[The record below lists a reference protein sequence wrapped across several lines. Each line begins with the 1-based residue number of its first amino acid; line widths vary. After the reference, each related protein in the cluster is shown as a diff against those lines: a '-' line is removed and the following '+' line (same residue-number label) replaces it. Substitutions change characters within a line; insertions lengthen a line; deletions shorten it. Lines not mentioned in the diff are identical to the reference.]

1 MGFGSRGYNIIYA
14 KNKMKIQDI
23 PWITHTHT
31 DCYDVCQIYNGQ
43 MPQFLWGDSF
53 WDNHYYLIDKK
64 RLENKEK
71 YNLSGNFFHY
81 DDEISYPRR
90 LLNILVNIDS
100 EYIVFDHEDMMLY
113 EKANLNMINDAL
125 NSMYINN
132 IDSVRF
138 IKNINAKYNKLD
150 DISSMEIIDPKSDWI
165 FSIQPSIWKKDKLIS
180 ILKKNLNVNIWDL
193 EYKSQRVV
201 RKLNIQIGVL
211 AGNCKQRGM
220 YHCDSEYYP
229 YIATALF
236 KGKWTISEYEKE
248 LSILFDKYN
257 IDPLIRGGI

>member
-1 MGFGSRGYNIIYA
+1 
-14 KNKMKIQDI
+14 
-23 PWITHTHT
+23 
-31 DCYDVCQIYNGQ
+31 
-43 MPQFLWGDSF
+43 
-53 WDNHYYLIDKK
+53 
-64 RLENKEK
+64 
-71 YNLSGNFFHY
+71 
-81 DDEISYPRR
+81 
-90 LLNILVNIDS
+90 
-100 EYIVFDHEDMMLY
+100 
-113 EKANLNMINDAL
+113 
-125 NSMYINN
+125 
-132 IDSVRF
+132 
-138 IKNINAKYNKLD
+138 
-150 DISSMEIIDPKSDWI
+150 MEIIDPKSDWI

-257 IDPLIRGGI
+257 IDPLIRENMNNLQKKIIDLDDTLCTTLNGDYLNQNL